1 MNGLQR
7 VLDRRYEHY
16 VLAVMLIVLHVAMR
30 WDLGSP
36 VSASLMTAHLGLF
49 FIWQPIWQRDQRLD
63 PLTTGLIVLFAAVFI
78 TALNAWLIFGWLI
91 VLVGLVSGR
100 TLHAPRERLT
110 YMLAQIFLVSE
121 LLIGC
126 VPELFVDLRFSPSN
140 QSAIDRGLLIIPLV
154 LAIIPVDRAT
164 VSNTF
169 PIDFFRGVTFAL
181 LTALLAISA
190 VLLTREAGLDYAGA
204 LFNTLI
210 SMALV
215 LLLLSWLLSPRA
227 GSGSLLQIWEKSLL
241 NIGTP
246 FEQWSTELSR
256 LAEEHTEPRAF
267 LQAAITHLTLMP
279 WIAGAEWHID
289 TTGGSAGQTSRYK
302 FDLDND
308 ELSISVYTNRS
319 AGPTMLLH
327 CKLLMQLVGQ
337 FYAAKLRAHEQ
348 ASQAHLQAIH
358 ETGARLTHD
367 IKNLLQ
373 SLRTMTSALSSDAGA
388 PDDDLKRQRDRR
400 AQALLK
406 KQLPLVTRRLQLALD
421 KLQAPEEARE
431 PGDDTRIMATQWFQQ
446 LAARYADTGIEFE
459 SSLQTIAAVP
469 NEIFD
474 SIAENLLENALTKRQ
489 SEPHIEI
496 DVTFAVTRGRISLR
510 VSDTGSAVPDDMA
523 AGLFREAV
531 QSASGLGI
539 GLYQAARSATAA
551 GYQLTLKENLD
562 GHVCFELS
570 RLEPGEQF
578 AFS

>member
-16 VLAVMLIVLHVAMR
+16 VLAGMLIVLHVAMR

-63 PLTTGLIVLFAAVFI
+63 PLTTVLIVLFAGAFI

-100 TLHAPRERLT
+100 TLHAPRERLS
-110 YMLAQIFLVSE
+110 YMLAQVFLVSE

-126 VPELFVDLRFSPSN
+126 VPELFVDLRLAPSN
-140 QSAIDRGLLIIPLV
+140 QVAIDRGLLIIPLL
-154 LAIIPVDRAT
+154 LAMIPVDRAT
-164 VSNTF
+164 VANSF
-169 PIDFFRGVTFAL
+169 PIDFFRGVTFSL
-181 LTALLAISA
+181 LTALLAVSA

-204 LFNTLI
+204 LFNTL
-210 SMALV
+210 MAMAGL

-227 GSGSLLQIWEKSLL
+227 GSGSLLQIWEQSLL

-246 FEQWSTELSR
+246 FEQWSTELSH
-256 LAEEHTEPRAF
+256 LAEAHTEPRAF
-267 LQAAITHLTLMP
+267 LQAAVTHLTLMP
-279 WIAGAEWHID
+279 WIAGAEWRIA
-289 TTGGSAGQTSRYK
+289 GASGSAGEISRYK
-302 FDLDND
+302 FDLDD
-308 ELSISVYTNRS
+308 DDLSISVYTNRS
-319 AGPTMLLH
+319 AGPTLLLH

-358 ETGARLTHD
+358 ATGARLTHD

-373 SLRTMTSALSSDAGA
+373 SLRTMTSALASGGDA
-388 PDDDLKRQRDRR
+388 PDDELKRQRDRR
-400 AQALLK
+400 AQALLQ

-421 KLQAPEEARE
+421 KLQAPEDAD
-431 PGDDTRIMATQWFQQ
+431 GQVDDTRIMAAQWFRQ
-446 LAARYADTGIEFE
+446 LAARYADNGIDFD
-459 SSLQTIAAVP
+459 AALETSAAIP
-469 NEIFD
+469 NESFD

-489 SEPHIEI
+489 SEPDIDI
-496 DVTFAVTRGRISLR
+496 DVTLAVTPERISLR
-510 VSDTGSAVPDDMA
+510 VSDTGSAVPEPMTE
-523 AGLFREAV
+523 GLFREAV
-531 QSASGLGI
+531 HSDNGLGI
-539 GLYQAARSATAA
+539 GLYQAARSAEAA
-551 GYQLTLKENLD
+551 GYQLALKENRD

-570 RLEPGEQF
+570 RVEPGARF
-578 AFS
+578 AIR